1 MSYIK
6 EETHIQIDVKAVN
19 TNIVVCNLYTGTLC
33 PEIQMKREDYEYLLA
48 KGFFTRAHNTQ
59 EKDAAGIIATTGVY
73 KMPTVTVTG

>member
-1 MSYIK
+1 
-6 EETHIQIDVKAVN
+6 
-19 TNIVVCNLYTGTLC
+19 
-33 PEIQMKREDYEYLLA
+33 LA